1 MTGREIKDAC
11 KTKTI
16 NNLAL
21 YTEAALE
28 PCFHFIDSII
38 HFLQKFQHLHG
49 HCLHCFSVF

>member
-11 KTKTI
+11 KAKTI

-49 HCLHCFSVF
+49 RCLHCFSVF